1 MDVRR
6 FPVPTTTS
14 APTGTT
20 NAYLV
25 GDLLVD
31 PAARTD
37 ALDAA
42 AEDANHVAVTHTHP
56 DHVGSVAEYAGS
68 RTVWALAGHEER
80 FEEATGVEPD
90 ATFSEGDRL
99 AGLTVLETPGHAPDH
114 VALSTGEAAICG
126 DLATAEGSV
135 LVGGEG
141 ADMAAYLD
149 SLDRLRDLDLRVLYP
164 GHGEPIDAPE
174 HRLEGL
180 IEHRLERERRVLR
193 AVEAGNSSLEGIRD
207 AAYEKDLS
215 GVEELAALAV
225 EAHLEKLAAEGELAW
240 DGERARIRG

>member
-25 GDLLVD
+25 GDLLID

-37 ALDAA
+37 ALDDA
-42 AEDANHVAVTHTHP
+42 AEGATHVAATHTHP
-56 DHVGSVAEYAGS
+56 DHVGSVAEYADS
-68 RTVWALAGHEER
+68 HTLWALAGHEER

-90 ATFSEGDRL
+90 ETFSEGDYL
-99 AGLTVLETPGHAPDH
+99 AGLEVLETPGHAPDH
-114 VALSTGEAAICG
+114 VAFSTGEAAICG
-126 DLATAEGSV
+126 DLAMAEGSV
-135 LVGGEG
+135 FVGGEG

-149 SLDRLRDLDLRVLYP
+149 SLRRLRELDCRVLYP
-164 GHGEPIDAPE
+164 GHGEPLEAPGERLDWLID
-174 HRLEGL
+174 
-180 IEHRLERERRVLR
+180 HRLERERRVR
-193 AVEAGNSSLEGIRD
+193 EAVEAGNHEVETIRD

-215 GVEELAALAV
+215 GVAELASLAV
-225 EAHLEKLAAEGELAW
+225 EAHLEKLAAEGAIEW
-240 DGERARIRG
+240 DGERARLRG

>member
-1 MDVRR
+1 MEIRR
-6 FPVPTTTS
+6 FPVPVATS

-37 ALDAA
+37 ALDDA
-42 AEDANHVAVTHTHP
+42 AEGANHVAVTHTHP
-56 DHVGSVAEYAGS
+56 DHVGSVAEYADS
-68 RTVWALAGHEER
+68 RTVWALSGHEGR

-90 ATFSEGDRL
+90 ATFLEGDRL

-135 LVGGEG
+135 FVGGEG

-164 GHGEPIDAPE
+164 GHDEPIEAPE
-174 HRLEGL
+174 NRLEGL
-180 IEHRLERERRVLR
+180 IEHRLERERRVR
-193 AVEAGNSSLEGIRD
+193 TAVESGNHGVEAIRD
-207 AAYEKDLS
+207 VAYEKDLS

-225 EAHLEKLAAEGELAW
+225 EAHLEKLAAEGELEW
-240 DGERARIRG
+240 DGEHARLRD